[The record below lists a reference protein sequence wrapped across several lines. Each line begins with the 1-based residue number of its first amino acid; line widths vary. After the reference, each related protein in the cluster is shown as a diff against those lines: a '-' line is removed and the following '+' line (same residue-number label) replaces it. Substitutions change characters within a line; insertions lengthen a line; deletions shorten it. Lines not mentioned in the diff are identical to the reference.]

1 MGLAQGGLE
10 GRNIAHILNMEI
22 VAEEEFLKFRAT
34 GNLVQS
40 IEVAVGVGVNCQ
52 EEARRAFLGVLEEFL
67 KLGGVHP
74 EGYVQVNASQN
85 NVTGPT
91 IEDDS
96 GAVTVAKMGDW
107 LGLQEPGRVNCST
120 WVWLR

>member
-1 MGLAQGGLE
+1 MVRPIVGGIHPPARDSHREVPGKCDIDMGLAQGGLE

-67 KLGGVHP
+67 KLGG
-74 EGYVQVNASQN
+74 S
-85 NVTGPT
+85 T
-91 IEDDS
+91 
-96 GAVTVAKMGDW
+96 
-107 LGLQEPGRVNCST
+107 GRVMS
-120 WVWLR
+120 R